1 MTKITKPGVYA
12 DIPPEIY
19 HADPCPEPSLSA
31 SIAWTLIDRSPLHA
45 WVKHPRLNPDFETED
60 KTVFDLGSAAHNMVL
75 RQDSWR
81 EDIVVID
88 KPDWR
93 SKPAREERD
102 EAREAGRHP
111 VLRDQYENLDRMV
124 SVLERHPQAGRA
136 FTGGTPEVSLFWKD
150 PDTGIWMR
158 CRPDYAPAKPT
169 DPWPDYKTTQEGRPD
184 RWDRRFTLDHGGVMR
199 SAFYEEGIRRC
210 YGVESPTLYYVVQEI
225 AAPYAVTVRV
235 VDSDSELMKIGR
247 AMLHK
252 AITFWAESL
261 KTGRWP
267 GYPLTGILALPGW
280 AENQWSVEYADWMPK
295 AAAASDAIPGGQDPL
310 DAG

>member
-1 MTKITKPGVYA
+1 MSEITKSGVYELPA
-12 DIPPEIY
+12 EDY

-45 WVKHPRLNPDFETED
+45 WTKHPRLNPDFEPVV
-60 KTVFDLGSAAHNMVL
+60 KAVFDLGSAAHNMVL

-81 EDIVVID
+81 EEIEIID

-93 SKPAREERD
+93 TKDAREARD
-102 EAREAGRHP
+102 EAHAAGRHP
-111 VLRDQYENLDRMV
+111 VLREQYENLDRMV
-124 SVLERHPQAGRA
+124 GVLERHPQARRA
-136 FTGGTPEVSLFWKD
+136 FTAGKPEQSLFWQD

-158 CRPDYAPAKPT
+158 CRPDYEPSKPT
-169 DPWPDYKTTQEGRPD
+169 APWPDFKTTQEGRPD

-199 SAFYEEGIRRC
+199 AAFYEEGIRRC

-247 AMLHK
+247 AMLRK
-252 AITFWAESL
+252 AIVFWAESL
-261 KTGRWP
+261 KTGQWP
-267 GYPLTGILALPGW
+267 CYELTGILALPHW

-295 AAAASDAIPGGQDPL
+295 VETPEHELTEVVIP
-310 DAG
+310 